1 MSGRTAR
8 GLRGRTSL
16 LGRFSLRGRLLAI
29 SLLLLVV
36 ALLGSNTLLIALF
49 QRDLVHQLDERLR
62 TAATATARLTD
73 LSHVAGDRSPRVRD
87 TVEQH
92 LTGDVHLAYLG
103 SNGRVRQVIR
113 HAAHSAPALPR
124 LDATA
129 VGERDRHPFEVPAVD
144 GGEAWRVIAV
154 PLDVPLKAPRNAP
167 GGSVVVASSLSQV
180 NGTIRQL
187 GTRMLL
193 IDSLV
198 LALLGAAGWFAVRGG
213 LRPLRRIE
221 TTAAAIA
228 DGDLSSRVPELAAS
242 RTELGRLAA
251 ALNGMLD
258 RIEASDAARAA
269 AAERMRRFIAD
280 ASHELR
286 TPLFGIKG
294 FTELYGMGGM
304 PERTDVDAAMGRIE
318 REAARLVR
326 LVEDLL
332 LLARLDESA
341 ATADLPLRL
350 TPMDLRTLAADA
362 LHDLRALDPGR
373 PVTLTGPGGGPP
385 GPGPV
390 LGDEARL
397 RQVTS
402 NLVGNAVAHTPSGTP
417 VRIGVGTQDGLAVL
431 ELHDEGPGMSQ
442 EQAARAFDRFYRA
455 DDARGRTESGGA
467 GLGLAIVDSLVM
479 AHHGRVEVRT
489 APDEGATF
497 RILLPL
503 HT

>member
-1 MSGRTAR
+1 MR
-8 GLRGRTSL
+8 
-16 LGRFSLRGRLLAI
+16 GRFSLRGRLLAI

-36 ALLGSNTLLIALF
+36 ALLGSNALLIALF

-62 TAATATARLTD
+62 TAATATARLSD
-73 LSHVAGDRSPRVRD
+73 VSDVSGDQSPQVRD

-92 LTGDVHLAYLG
+92 LTGDIYLAYLG
-103 SNGRVRQVIR
+103 SNGRVRRVIR
-113 HAAHSAPALPR
+113 PAAHSAPALPR
-124 LDATA
+124 LDAAA

-154 PLDVPLKAPRNAP
+154 PLDVPLSAP
-167 GGSVVVASSLSQV
+167 GGRHKGPEARAADSHSVVVASSLAQV

-198 LALLGAAGWFAVRGG
+198 LALLGVAGWFAVRGG

-341 ATADLPLRL
+341 AAADLPLRL

-402 NLVGNAVAHTPSGTP
+402 NLVGNAVAHTPPGTP
-417 VRIGVGTQDGLAVL
+417 IRIGVGTEDGLAVL

-455 DDARGRTESGGA
+455 DDARGRTASGGA
-467 GLGLAIVDSLVM
+467 GLGLAIVDSLVT
-479 AHHGRVEVRT
+479 AHHGRVEIRT